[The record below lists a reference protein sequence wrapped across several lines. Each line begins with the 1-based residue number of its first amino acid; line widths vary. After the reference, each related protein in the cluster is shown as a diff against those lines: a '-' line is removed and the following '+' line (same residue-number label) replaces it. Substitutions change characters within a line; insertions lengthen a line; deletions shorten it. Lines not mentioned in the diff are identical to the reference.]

1 MSIKIQCPNCG
12 KRSSVHQ
19 RMVGRQMRCPSCEE
33 LIQIPTAEQIEEA
46 RRRKRAAA
54 ESAAAGVTL
63 PHGGNQSGASAA
75 LASAEEIPW
84 AAAIPVASQPA
95 GQGSELEGRSDDSG
109 FEPLPIGG
117 RGKREETEMDMTP
130 MVDVTFLLLI
140 FFMVTASFALQKSI
154 AMPRQQSDAPSSQPV
169 EEPQDELDQVTV
181 QIDEFGAFLVLAA
194 TWEREVAGKPS
205 LVSALREAQPSS
217 GGGAR
222 LVIECHEAAK
232 LQSLVDAM
240 DAGTIS
246 GYGELQVTQVDGFN

>member
-1 MSIKIQCPNCG
+1 
-12 KRSSVHQ
+12 
-19 RMVGRQMRCPSCEE
+19 MRCPSCDS
-33 LIQIPTAEQIEEA
+33 LVQIPTAEQIAEA
-46 RRRKRAAA
+46 RRQKQLAAEAGARDSKALAAA
-54 ESAAAGVTL
+54 DA
-63 PHGGNQSGASAA
+63 
-75 LASAEEIPW
+75 IPW
-84 AAAIPVASQPA
+84 AAAIPVAA
-95 GQGSELEGRSDDSG
+95 KADGMGEGQGSGENERNEDTG

-117 RGKREETEMDMTP
+117 RGKREETELDMTP

-169 EEPQDELDQVTV
+169 EQPPDELDQITV

-194 TWEREVAGKPS
+194 SWEREVAGKPS

-232 LQSLVDAM
+232 LQTLVDAM
-240 DAGTIS
+240 DAGTIA
-246 GYGELQVTQVDGFN
+246 GYSELQVTQVDGFN

>member
-1 MSIKIQCPNCG
+1 
-12 KRSSVHQ
+12 
-19 RMVGRQMRCPSCEE
+19 MRCPHCDTSV
-33 LIQIPTAEQIEEA
+33 QIPTAEQIAEA
-46 RRRKRAAA
+46 RRRKQAATSGA
-54 ESAAAGVTL
+54 GIGAGVSL
-63 PHGGNQSGASAA
+63 PNAARSRDADA

-84 AAAIPVASQPA
+84 AAAIPVAKGQ
-95 GQGSELEGRSDDSG
+95 GQGSGAEHRDEDTG

-117 RGKREETEMDMTP
+117 RGGRDETEMDMTP

-140 FFMVTASFALQKSI
+140 FFMVTASFAVQKSI

-169 EEPQDELDQVTV
+169 EQPQDELDQVTV

-194 TWEREVAGKPS
+194 DWEREVAGKPS
-205 LVSALREAQPSS
+205 LVSALRDAQPSS

-222 LVIECHEAAK
+222 LVIECHETAK